1 MKIYTKEGDNVR
13 LIAMPGEEVNV
24 GEYLTI
30 TDRGGRQ
37 LIVQVFDVQYANVQ
51 GVFEDLLR
59 GEILNGALE
68 GSDVDPMGVSDQ
80 IAFVKDAKL
89 LMCKVRG
96 VGSSL
101 SLEYNPWGS
110 FLPSRTNSKV
120 ERLPLQ
126 RLMGSGGSGMSL
138 KLGVACDSNLY
149 VDVRN
154 LDGKLN
160 IITGRKG
167 TGKSHLSKALLLGLL
182 DHGAPCMVLDIN
194 GEYVNLGVNLDG
206 SRNRYHSRIK
216 ALKPGVNFKFQLS
229 SLSLDSVLNVL
240 AYALDLPWNSI
251 RTFIQI
257 WQRLKQDGKLSLES
271 LNEAVKSWRC
281 HETIREAL
289 ESRCATLINSKVF
302 DDEGGVDLVQLSPF
316 LEKGGAIVIDLKDQ
330 NSVNRRIIVE
340 LVLSKL
346 KDLLYTKRLPAV
358 FLFAEEAHLYLR
370 ETYWDDVVT
379 RMRHL
384 GLFTTFITNQPD
396 TIRENIYRQADNLF
410 IFNFL
415 NERDVET
422 VSKSTKIDGESV
434 KRMVKA
440 LPPRHCL
447 VVGDVVNNFPVVVE
461 VKELKV
467 KTMGETRL
475 FFSVKET
482 LHPRGTPTPIHANLE
497 TVHRNTE
504 NPGN

>member
-1 MKIYTKEGDNVR
+1 MKIYTKEGDTVR
-13 LIAMPGEEVNV
+13 LVAMPGEEVNV
-24 GEYLTI
+24 GEYLAI

-37 LIVQVFDVQYANVQ
+37 LIVQVFDVQYANVA

-59 GEILNGALE
+59 GEAVNGVLE
-68 GSDVDPMGVSDQ
+68 GNDIDPLGVSDQ
-80 IAFVKDAKL
+80 IFFVKDAKI

-96 VGSSL
+96 VGSSV
-101 SLEYNPWGS
+101 SLEYTPWGT
-110 FLPSRTNSKV
+110 FLPSRAHSKV
-120 ERLPLQ
+120 EKLPLQ
-126 RLMGSGGSGMSL
+126 RLVGSEESRGAF
-138 KLGVACDSNLY
+138 KLGSACDSNLY
-149 VDVRN
+149 VDVRK

-182 DHGAPCMVLDIN
+182 DYGAPSMVLDIN

-206 SRNRYHSRIK
+206 SKNKYYDRIK
-216 ALKPGVNFKFQLS
+216 VLKPGVNFRFQLA
-229 SLSLDSVLNVL
+229 SLSLDSILNVL
-240 AYALDLPWNSI
+240 AYALDLPWNSM
-251 RTFIQI
+251 RVFIQI

-271 LNEAVKSWRC
+271 LREAVKSWHC

-289 ESRCATLINSKVF
+289 ESRCATLINSWIF
-302 DDEGGVDLVQLSPF
+302 DDKAGVDVAQLSPF
-316 LEKGGAIVIDLKDQ
+316 LRKGGALVIDLKDQ

-346 KDLLYTKRLPAV
+346 KDLLYTRRLPAV

-370 ETYWDDVVT
+370 ETYWDDIVT

-396 TIRENIYRQADNLF
+396 TIRENIYRQADNVF

-447 VVGDVVNNFPVVVE
+447 IVGDVVNNFPIVVE

-475 FFSVKET
+475 FFQAEET
-482 LHPRGTPTPIHANLE
+482 AQPLK
-497 TVHRNTE
+497 
-504 NPGN
+504 